1 MPNEP
6 PAGLEIQAWE
16 IRPSPYTKTH
26 SLLASSVG
34 YKRIDFSMNLM
45 AFSKSFSS
53 AELLAMRIHF
63 SHSLLLASIW
73 IAVVAVAVVVV
84 VVVVVVDVCAV
95 IAGGW
100 LNSKLD
106 VQLAGCEHPTSFE
119 NLGFS
124 LTLFRSIL
132 PLSKTRNEYSVC
144 MLISSI
150 EIELLNA
157 NATK

>member
-73 IAVVAVAVVVV
+73 IVVVAV

-119 NLGFS
+119 NLDFS